1 MKTFH
6 ALLKH
11 PWTTLIVGL
20 ILIGTSG
27 WEVYEAFHEET
38 EQMKIGGHHGVLIY
52 GIFQSLK
59 AIPEIF
65 EGAEQV
71 AGV

>member
-1 MKTFH
+1 MKAFH

-20 ILIGTSG
+20 ILIGSSG
-27 WEVYEAFHEET
+27 YEVYEAFQEAEE
-38 EQMKIGGHHGVLIY
+38 MKIGGHHGVLTY
-52 GIFQSLK
+52 GIIHSLK

-65 EGAEQV
+65 EGAEEV
-71 AGV
+71 GL